1 MAKVVEFP
9 MAAEAATEATVE
21 ASASCFMLM
30 AAHAA
35 PRDYVSRCMIKAHPL
50 PPSTTGG
57 FLRIGR
63 WDSRDWVI
71 KVIKM
76 GSHTTI

>member
-21 ASASCFMLM
+21 AGASCFMLM

-50 PPSTTGG
+50 PPS
-57 FLRIGR
+57 LDYKRVSSDRQMGR
-63 WDSRDWVI
+63 LGNRLVRVSDFYL
-71 KVIKM
+71 
-76 GSHTTI
+76 